1 MTIALIIAGM
11 ALINLLVRCPLFL
24 MARRVRLPLVF
35 ERGLSYTPVAVL
47 TAFVLPAALH
57 LDQAPNGAEVFNPDL
72 VAALAAAAVS
82 WFTHRLLL
90 TVGVGLALAIGLRA
104 LG

>member
-1 MTIALIIAGM
+1 MTVALVIAGM
-11 ALINLLVRCPLFL
+11 ALINLLIRCPLFL
-24 MARRVRLPLVF
+24 MARRVRLPLVV
-35 ERGLSYTPVAVL
+35 ERGLSYTPVAIL

-57 LDQAPNGAEVFNPDL
+57 LDQAPNGAEALNPDL
-72 VAALAAAAVS
+72 VAAIAAAVVS

-90 TVGVGLALAIGLRA
+90 TVGVGMVLAIGLRA